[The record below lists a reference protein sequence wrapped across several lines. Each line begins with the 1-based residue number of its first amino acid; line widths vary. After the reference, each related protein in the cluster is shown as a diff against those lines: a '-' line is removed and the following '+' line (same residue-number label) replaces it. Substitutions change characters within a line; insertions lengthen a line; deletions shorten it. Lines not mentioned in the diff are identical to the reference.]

1 MKNEQN
7 RAEELVCT
15 LPRFFIFGRRRSPFP
30 LNFQLPRA
38 PFLCLSD
45 KYEARIFT
53 NFTKRRDKKRKVC
66 YNEIDIGTGALR
78 AVRQFL

>member
-15 LPRFFIFGRRRSPFP
+15 LPRFFIFGAAPQSFS
-30 LNFQLPRA
+30 LPPR